1 MFLGTIS
8 SQWDC
13 LHPPR
18 SWLSDSGSLPGV
30 SKTYS
35 RLYVNIYIYKDI
47 DDDSFPPS
55 VASLWLPKVFQKT
68 RGSFVRKKS
77 MCIFNHM
84 CVWLCITGIGPCC
97 AVFFFTG
104 VFAMKLRRS
113 ETLQNTCNKHSTYWV
128 PATKSGHIS
137 MRKMESNA
145 NRKCTGWMFMRLL
158 RTAQAYLPKHE
169 GLLLDCNAVV
179 VVNNSPSFVEASV
192 GG

>member
-1 MFLGTIS
+1 M
-8 SQWDC
+8 W
-13 LHPPR
+13 
-18 SWLSDSGSLPGV
+18 
-30 SKTYS
+30 
-35 RLYVNIYIYKDI
+35 IYIYKDI

-113 ETLQNTCNKHSTYWV
+113 ETLQNTCNKHRLGKTG
-128 PATKSGHIS
+128 TKHVQWGQQHI
-137 MRKMESNA
+137 
-145 NRKCTGWMFMRLL
+145 
-158 RTAQAYLPKHE
+158 Q
-169 GLLLDCNAVV
+169 
-179 VVNNSPSFVEASV
+179 NNSVEYITLAFQNQKRQHLLGSSNEKWSHQYAKNGKQCKQKMHGV
-192 GG
+192 DVHEAA